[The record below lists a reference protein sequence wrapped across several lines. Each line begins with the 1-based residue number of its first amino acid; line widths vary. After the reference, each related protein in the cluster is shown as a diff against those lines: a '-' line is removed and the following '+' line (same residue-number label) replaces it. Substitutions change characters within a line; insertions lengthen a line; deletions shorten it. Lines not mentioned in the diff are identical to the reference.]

1 MAGESYKVP
10 SPVILL
16 ILGTLL
22 TGAISFNAWAVAA
35 VYDRPTENR
44 VKEMIEDKSLFAK
57 DRSMILQA
65 LTDFREV
72 NLELRRALEMNT
84 QQIIE
89 LKSLIRAQ

>member
-57 DRSMILQA
+57 DSSMILQA